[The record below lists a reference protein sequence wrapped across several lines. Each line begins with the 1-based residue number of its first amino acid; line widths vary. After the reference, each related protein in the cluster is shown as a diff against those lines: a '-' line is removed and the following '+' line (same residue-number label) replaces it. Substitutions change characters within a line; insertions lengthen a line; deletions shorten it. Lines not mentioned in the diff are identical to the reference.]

1 MNSKKECS
9 KYGTIIKIAYNPDF
23 STSLKS
29 FCKQNV
35 SEENKGNDTS
45 QYSIESLLEEAQNM
59 EYEILP
65 EDMKIIIS
73 LDKKNVEYIEI

>member
-1 MNSKKECS
+1 MSSKKESS

-35 SEENKGNDTS
+35 LEECKGEYTS
-45 QYSIESLLEEAQNM
+45 QYSIGGLLEEAQNM
-59 EYEILP
+59 EYEILL
-65 EDMKIIIS
+65 EDMKILNS
-73 LDKKNVEYIEI
+73 LNKKNVEFIEI